1 MEKVKISER
10 TQLVLEMLEAAGS
23 GDSFGRLYRVL

>member
-1 MEKVKISER
+1 MEEEKISER
-10 TQLVLEMLEAAGS
+10 TQLVLEMLEVAGS